1 MPHNK
6 LNISGVAADVLTWV
20 THDMSHEEHEM
31 LRNVSRLPCLFK
43 HVALMPDAHSARPRA
58 ELRTVPNSH
67 RSKLTVTITR
77 FSSIRPNRVFHDV
90 RAAFR
95 TLTER
100 ASH

>member
-1 MPHNK
+1 MPFKK
-6 LNISGVAADVLTWV
+6 LNVSGDGGDILSWV
-20 THDMSHEEHEM
+20 THEMSDDEHKM